1 MVLQFILGLQSQ
13 SIFFANAFAQADI
26 PSGYPVLVEPP
37 RNFKSDGLQC
47 DVVLILNKSVYS
59 QSEAARIWFERL
71 QNGLLD
77 RYFVVRNEDTCMFMS
92 KTGIFVAYVHGYLFW
107 ANSQSDIDNS
117 MKYFKEDGTSC
128 NWGISRGELL
138 IEFLSI
144 YIKTLD
150 YGGFKF

>member
-1 MVLQFILGLQSQ
+1 MYIGLQSQ
-13 SIFFANAFAQADI
+13 SIDFKNEFYWEYI
-26 PSGYPVLVEPP
+26 PSGELSFIKLP
-37 RNFKSDGLQC
+37 RYFKSYRLQC

-59 QSEAARIWFERL
+59 QSEAARIWFEKL

-92 KTGIFVAYVHGYLFW
+92 KTGIFVAYVHGCLFW
-107 ANSQSDIDNS
+107 ENSQSDIDNY

-128 NWGISRGELL
+128 NWGISRGEFL